1 MRDIIIAIDGHS
13 GCGKSSTA
21 KSVARELGYV
31 YLDSGAMYRAV
42 TLYFIRHGVDIQNE
56 SVVEQAL
63 NKINIRFDRNK
74 VTHENETYL
83 NDENVEREIRKMDV
97 SERVSDVSAIPRVRK
112 QMVEQ
117 QRTMGR
123 SKAVVMDG
131 RDIGT
136 NVFPEA
142 ELKIFMSADLEV
154 RARRRKQELEE
165 KGVEV
170 SLDEIVANLSE
181 RDRIDTQR
189 KEHPLIKAA
198 DAIEIDTTYLNFT
211 EQVEQVVVLAK
222 KLIQK

>member
-1 MRDIIIAIDGHS
+1 MRDIIIAIDGYS

-21 KSVARELGYV
+21 KSVARTLGYV

-42 TLYFIRHGVDIQNE
+42 TLYFIRGDIDMQNE
-56 SVVEQAL
+56 TAVEQAL
-63 NKINIRFDRNK
+63 SKINIRFGRNRA
-74 VTHENETYL
+74 TLENETYL
-83 NDENVEREIRKMDV
+83 NDENVEREIRKMAV
-97 SERVSDVSAIPRVRK
+97 SERVSDVSAIPEVRRK
-112 QMVEQ
+112 MVEQ
-117 QRTMGR
+117 QRQMG
-123 SKAVVMDG
+123 SDKGVVMDG

-142 ELKIFMSADLEV
+142 ELKVFMSADLEV
-154 RARRRKQELEE
+154 RAWRRKQELEE

-170 SLDEIVANLSE
+170 SLEEIVTNLAE

-189 KEHPLIKAA
+189 KENPLIKAD
-198 DAIEIDTTYLNFT
+198 DAIEIDTTDLNFA